1 MGGVQIRREGG
12 SVNLIRRLSLLT
24 LTETGLNPNRDKK
37 IAGYK
42 LDGSWGLRK
51 NSVFL
56 QLSKNHNSVNFRRKK
71 NCLKKSFR
79 ISFSIEKK
87 MSPPPQKKKKKK
99 KKKAPPPQKKK
110 KKKKKKK

>member
-51 NSVFL
+51 NSVFF
-56 QLSKNHNSVNFRRKK
+56 QLSKIHNSVNFRRKK
-71 NCLKKSFR
+71 MLKKSFR

-87 MSPPPQKKKKKK
+87 MSPPPQKKRNWSSTLKKNHR
-99 KKKAPPPQKKK
+99 QK
-110 KKKKKKK
+110 